1 MAHRKSISLNL
12 AHFLIGVKKKKK
24 KEQIELSQSKV
35 PVKDAQL
42 TSYIIMK
49 NWKLSKIGKNA
60 RMSILHFGSILYWQF
75 YNQGN
80 QVRKMSCCYC
90 CLKKKTAFIM
100 ERKKSKYIG
109 DNILLYIENP
119 EKKKNN
125 NKKKTQSITSNK
137 KLAEY
142 KINT

>member
-1 MAHRKSISLNL
+1 
-12 AHFLIGVKKKKK
+12 
-24 KEQIELSQSKV
+24 
-35 PVKDAQL
+35 
-42 TSYIIMK
+42 
-49 NWKLSKIGKNA
+49 
-60 RMSILHFGSILYWQF
+60 
-75 YNQGN
+75 
-80 QVRKMSCCYC
+80 
-90 CLKKKTAFIM
+90 M

-125 NKKKTQSITSNK
+125 NKNKTQSITSNK

>member
-1 MAHRKSISLNL
+1 
-12 AHFLIGVKKKKK
+12 
-24 KEQIELSQSKV
+24 
-35 PVKDAQL
+35 
-42 TSYIIMK
+42 
-49 NWKLSKIGKNA
+49 
-60 RMSILHFGSILYWQF
+60 
-75 YNQGN
+75 
-80 QVRKMSCCYC
+80 
-90 CLKKKTAFIM
+90 M

-137 KLAEY
+137 KLAEN